1 MDDKLNT
8 RQKHF
13 CESYVACGN
22 ATESAIE
29 AGYSKK
35 TARSIG
41 QRLLTN
47 VDIKC
52 YIKKLN
58 EKTKTDKIMTAVERK
73 EWLTEILKNDENK
86 LQDKLKAMDILNKMT
101 GEYTEKLELSGEI
114 NTSNPFKGLTTEELK
129 RIVENE
135 NK

>member
-1 MDDKLNT
+1 MNNKLNT
-8 RQKHF
+8 RQKKF
-13 CESYVACGN
+13 CEYYVACGN
-22 ATESAIE
+22 ATESAIK
-29 AGYSKK
+29 ADYSKK

-47 VDIKC
+47 VDIKN

-58 EKTKTDKIMTAVERK
+58 EKTKTDRIMTAIERK
-73 EWLTEILKNDENK
+73 EWLTEIMKNDENK

-101 GEYTEKLELSGEI
+101 GEYTEKVELSGEI
-114 NTSNPFKGLTTEELK
+114 KAGNPFNGLTTEELK
-129 RIVENE
+129 RIIESE

>member
-1 MDDKLNT
+1 MNNELNT
-8 RQKHF
+8 RQKKF
-13 CESYVACGN
+13 CEYYVACGN
-22 ATESAIE
+22 ATESAIK
-29 AGYSKK
+29 ADYSKK

-47 VDIKC
+47 VDIKN

-58 EKTKTDKIMTAVERK
+58 EKTKTDRIMTAIERK
-73 EWLTEILKNDENK
+73 EWLTEIMKNDENK

-101 GEYTEKLELSGEI
+101 GEYTEKVELSGEI
-114 NTSNPFKGLTTEELK
+114 KARNPFNGLTTEELK
-129 RIVENE
+129 RIIESE